1 MNIVF
6 ENGDTLRGDM
16 VLDITHR
23 TSCVP
28 MPVTVEA
35 TVRVDSETDNFLV
48 DGSVFSLGVG
58 GVKYRIV
65 HVESNKGLGSIQG
78 NRPYAA
84 RKFIAIM
91 DACKE
96 VAYIQNRAVI
106 VDGSTFGAVY
116 RSLGSSIKATKD
128 VALKHFACLAGTYAT
143 EQIAKQLFEEGVLM
157 YWDGK
162 GLCFERC
169 SDALKKEPILNINE
183 DHTESE
189 FSGFKVKHQVPSAYS
204 PNDTGDIDKGSKAKK
219 INGKAYAAR
228 TSKMQMSNMQEFFVR
243 RRTLTSEYTPQF
255 NAGQVVVVSGT
266 RHVILTAA
274 HTFVNNNAGSAMRG
288 GSRFWLG
295 TLNN

>member
-1 MNIVF
+1 MNIIF
-6 ENGDTLRGDM
+6 ENGDGLRGDM

-35 TVRVDSETDNFLV
+35 TVRVDSDTDHLLV
-48 DGSVFSLGVG
+48 DGSVFSLGEG

-65 HVESNKGLGSIQG
+65 HVVSNKGLSAIQG
-78 NRPYAA
+78 SRPYAA
-84 RKFIAIM
+84 RKFIAILET
-91 DACKE
+91 CKE

-106 VDGSTFGAVY
+106 LEGSSFGEVY

-143 EQIAKQLFEEGVLM
+143 EQIAKQLHEEGVLM

-169 SDALKKEPILNINE
+169 ADALKKEPILNLEE
-183 DHTESE
+183 DMTESE
-189 FSGFKVKHQVPSAYS
+189 FSGFKLKHQVPSTYS
-204 PNDTGDIDKGSKAKK
+204 PSETGSIDKGSKEKK

-243 RRTLTSEYTPQF
+243 RRIFNSEYTPQF
-255 NAGQVVVVSGT
+255 NAGQVVVVSKT

-274 HTFVNNNAGSAMRG
+274 HTHVNNNVGSTMRG
-288 GSRFWLG
+288 GSRFWLA